1 MDFYFSTESEIRVEL
16 GQRLAKLRIAKSL
29 TQSELALKAGVG
41 IATLQR
47 FEQGEGATLSTF
59 IRLMTA
65 LGAIQEL
72 DILAQTKDVTINALE
87 QYHALKD
94 RKRVAKKKS

>member
-59 IRLMTA
+59 IRLITA

>member
-29 TQSELALKAGVG
+29 TQSELALKAAVG

-59 IRLMTA
+59 IRLITA

-87 QYHALKD
+87 QYHALKE